1 MSKKRGDVGVR
12 RTLGVNGD
20 RRMEKGFGEVGA
32 WRRKG
37 GTLMRGLL
45 ERGFV
50 PGGKF
55 ERIEMINGR
64 EREEF
69 VECCNDVIVLDISQT
84 SNMED
89 KIGATAI
96 ESNLKAGA
104 FDVTR

>member
-1 MSKKRGDVGVR
+1 
-12 RTLGVNGD
+12 
-20 RRMEKGFGEVGA
+20 MEKGFGEVGA

-69 VECCNDVIVLDISQT
+69 VECWNDVIVLDIGQT
-84 SNMED
+84 ADTED
-89 KIGATAI
+89 EIGPTAI
-96 ESNLKAGA
+96 EGNLKTGA
-104 FDVTR
+104 FDVTITKSEPFT